1 MQFNVPQ
8 FIETEDKLIGPLT
21 LKQFLYLAAGGLC
34 LFFIWYFFRLWLFVI
49 IAVPIVALAL
59 ALAFLKING
68 RPFGQ
73 VLLAF
78 IIFSTKQK
86 LYLWKREEK

>member
-21 LKQFLYLAAGGLC
+21 LKQFLYLAGGGLC
-34 LFFIWYFFRLWLFVI
+34 LFFVWYFFRLWLFVI
-49 IAVPIVALAL
+49 IAVPIVALAM

-68 RPFGQ
+68 RPFIF
-73 VLLAF
+73 LL
-78 IIFSTKQK
+78 ISMIQHLIKPKIYIWKQK
-86 LYLWKREEK
+86 